1 MVDTKMYRYEP
12 DYAVSPGEILEENL
26 KKRNIKKVDL
36 AQRCGLSAKTIS
48 QIINGIAPVSPETA
62 LCFQR
67 VLGLSANV
75 WNNLE
80 ANYRL
85 FLAKK
90 KIREDLTQ
98 WTDWAERFPTKQLAE
113 RGWIEPK
120 SEIVE
125 TTEQL
130 LDFFGVGKV
139 QAWNAKYGEFQVAFR
154 CSPSFKSS
162 RESVSAWLR
171 IGEICADKVKCA
183 SFNKTKL
190 LTYLREIRGLTVEDP
205 NVFEPT
211 MRRLCAEAGVAL
223 VFVSELPGTH
233 LSGATRWISKEK
245 ALIVLSLR
253 HKRDD
258 HFWFSF
264 FHEAGHILLGGKK
277 KIFLDEMN
285 SWNDPEEDLA
295 NDFASTILMPGE
307 DYQEFLDKG
316 EFTITAVRRFADKQ
330 GIAPGII
337 VGRLQHEGIIPWN
350 ALNGLTR
357 RFELIEA
364 CN

>member
-1 MVDTKMYRYEP
+1 MAETRLYKYEP
-12 DYAVSPGEILEENL
+12 DYVVRPGEVLEENL
-26 KKRNIKKVDL
+26 ETRGIKKVDL
-36 AQRCGLSAKTIS
+36 AQRCGLSTKTIS
-48 QIINGIAPVSPETA
+48 QILNGSAPVSPETA

-67 VLGLSANV
+67 VLGVSANV

-85 FLAKK
+85 FLARQKV
-90 KIREDLTQ
+90 REDLVQ
-98 WTDWAERFPTKQLAE
+98 WDDWTKRFPTKELAE
-113 RGWIEPK
+113 RGLIDPK
-120 SEIVE
+120 SVIVE

-130 LDFFGVGKV
+130 LDFFGVGSV
-139 QAWNAKYGEFQVAFR
+139 QAWDAKYGVLQVAFR

-171 IGEICADKVKCA
+171 IGEICADKVNCT
-183 SFNKTKL
+183 SYSKTKL
-190 LTYLREIRGLTVEDP
+190 MTSLSKIRGLTAEDP
-205 NVFEPT
+205 SVFEPI

-233 LSGATRWISKEK
+233 LSGATRWMSKDK
-245 ALIVLSLR
+245 ALIMLSLR
-253 HKRDD
+253 RKRDD

-264 FHEAGHILLGGKK
+264 FHEAGHILFGGKK
-277 KIFLDEMN
+277 NIFLDEMN
-285 SWNDPEEDLA
+285 SWTDPEEELA
-295 NDFASTILMPGE
+295 NDFASYTLIPR
-307 DYQEFLDKG
+307 DRYREFLERG
-316 EFTITAVRRFADKQ
+316 EYTITSVRRFAEKQ
-330 GIAPGII
+330 GIAPGIV

-357 RFELIEA
+357 KFELVEA